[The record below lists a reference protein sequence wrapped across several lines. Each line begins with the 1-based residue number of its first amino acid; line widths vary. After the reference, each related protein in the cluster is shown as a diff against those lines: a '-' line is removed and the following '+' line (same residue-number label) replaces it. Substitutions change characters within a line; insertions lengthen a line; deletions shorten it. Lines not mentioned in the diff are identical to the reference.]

1 MSPRPPPARRPEHAL
16 RVLVELTRALTEAQ
30 VGLET
35 ALRLVT
41 DAGVALF
48 ACDHASVRVL
58 DDRGEHLLS
67 GARSGAS
74 AHAIPSSFRRG
85 LGVAGWVIEHG
96 DVARVDDIA
105 TDPRFVQVPGQGFD
119 IGSLLCVPLFSSGGV
134 IGCLSLTAT
143 VRGYFSADDEI
154 LGRLLANCAVPPL
167 ERARLQRLA
176 ITDALTGALRQNQLR
191 PVLEGAMQ
199 AARAH
204 GGTLSIVALDLD
216 HFKRVNDDFGHL
228 VGDEVLR
235 VFARRVRE
243 QVRAEDI
250 VVRRGGEEFV
260 VVLPACDL
268 DVAIAAAERIR
279 GHLATVPM
287 EVEGL
292 SILQRVSAGVARWD
306 GKESAAS
313 LERRAD
319 DALYAAKRAGRDRV
333 VVADAA

>member
-1 MSPRPPPARRPEHAL
+1 MAPRPPPARRPEHAL
-16 RVLVELTRALTEAQ
+16 RVLVELTRALTESQ
-30 VGLET
+30 VGLEA

-48 ACDHASVRVL
+48 DCDHASVRVL
-58 DDRGEHLLS
+58 DERGEHLLS

-74 AHAIPSSFRRG
+74 SHAVPSSFRRG

-96 DVARVDDIA
+96 EVARVDDIA
-105 TDPRFVQVPGQGFD
+105 TDSRFVTIEGQGFD
-119 IGSLLCVPLFSSGGV
+119 IGSLLCVPLFSSGGI
-134 IGCLSLTAT
+134 IGCLSLTSTAA
-143 VRGYFSADDEI
+143 GYFSADDEI
-154 LGRLLANCAVPPL
+154 LGRLLANCAVPPI
-167 ERARLQRLA
+167 ERTRLQRLA

-191 PVLEGAMQ
+191 PVLDAAMS
-199 AARAH
+199 AARSH

-216 HFKRVNDDFGHL
+216 HFKRVNDDHGHL

-235 VFARRVRE
+235 AFARRVRD
-243 QVRAEDI
+243 QVRAEDV

-268 DVAIAAAERIR
+268 DVATGAAERIR
-279 GHLATVPM
+279 ANLASVPI

-306 GKESAAS
+306 GAETAAS

-319 DALYAAKRAGRDRV
+319 EALYAAKRAGRDRV
-333 VVADAA
+333 IVADAA